1 VAFSEPLSFLQ
12 RLTEDLEYS
21 DLLDA
26 VAGNKEI
33 DRCLQLCYV
42 AAFMVSAYAD
52 TGERI
57 YRPFNP
63 LLGETYE
70 CDRTSDLGWRSFAEK
85 VGLFALQIILFLAVT
100 PFTSDSIHQAHDFF
114 DACEKIVSDAAAA
127 AATAAVT
134 TSHSG
139 SVGHKYQTLGIP
151 YIFV

>member
-1 VAFSEPLSFLQ
+1 LKPFIRQVAFSEPLSFLQ

-26 VAGNKEI
+26 VASDTQV
-33 DRCLQLCYV
+33 DRCLQLCHV
-42 AAFMVSAYAD
+42 AAFMVSAYAG

-85 VGLFALQIILFLAVT
+85 VLV
-100 PFTSDSIHQAHDFF
+100 PR
-114 DACEKIVSDAAAA
+114 
-127 AATAAVT
+127 
-134 TSHSG
+134 
-139 SVGHKYQTLGIP
+139 
-151 YIFV
+151 FVCHARGRGFGRW